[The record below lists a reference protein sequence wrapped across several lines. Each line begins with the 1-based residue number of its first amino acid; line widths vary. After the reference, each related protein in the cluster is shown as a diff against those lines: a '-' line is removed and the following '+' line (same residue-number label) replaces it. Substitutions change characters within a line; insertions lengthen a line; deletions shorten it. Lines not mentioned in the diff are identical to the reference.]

1 MARGQKTNRALVMQA
16 GPALDRF
23 KYEVANEINFPTNLI
38 QGGYWGNIPS
48 AQCGAVGGHMVKRM
62 IEAAERSLV
71 EGAAVSVSAGF
82 RGGLGATDVGAGTY
96 GSAYNLPGGLGAQNV
111 GQQPGLGTTN
121 IQ

>member
-23 KYEVANEINFPTNLI
+23 KYEIANEINFPTNLI

-71 EGAAVSVSAGF
+71 EGAAVNVRAGF
-82 RGGLGATDVGAGTY
+82 RAGLGTNIGATGG
-96 GSAYNLPGGLGAQNV
+96 YNLPSGLPAQNA
-111 GQQPGLGTTN
+111 GQQQTGFATTN
-121 IQ
+121 LQ